1 MHQDGGRFRS
11 LVGDAG
17 LGSVLRG
24 RRGAMGLRVERNPL
38 NVGGHSFCWTR
49 RDSAGGSAVSVS
61 RPDWREDSVSLCSE
75 GAVDCRHLL
84 EALHPR
90 NGRRTCAT

>member
-49 RDSAGGSAVSVS
+49 RDSAGGSAVFHGLTGV
-61 RPDWREDSVSLCSE
+61 RTRFLF
-75 GAVDCRHLL
+75 AVR
-84 EALHPR
+84 
-90 NGRRTCAT
+90 GR